1 MPGFWGNHVGII
13 DLKLERNGKWVVADK
28 RSEARA
34 VVDEEGNPLAGR
46 DEDLFHAVESDHE
59 ATLKYIRGPVGK
71 TKAPI
76 TSYSHRSKTI
86 LRFKLSIMLKD
97 GTWKSTFKVQNMMES
112 RTIGRS
118 AFKAGTR
125 GEVTYYT
132 DIPSGTIAIKNVADL
147 YLYPNTLNA
156 VLVNGAQLKEWLE
169 KSAGQFHQ
177 IDPSSTKEQP
187 LVNMD
192 YRSYNFDVI
201 DGVEYQ
207 IDVSQPVNMTKKG
220 KYQTIKRVVS

>member
-1 MPGFWGNHVGII
+1 M
-13 DLKLERNGKWVVADK
+13 
-28 RSEARA
+28 
-34 VVDEEGNPLAGR
+34 DEEGNPLAGR

-76 TSYSHRSKTI
+76 TSYFSQVQDDPSIQIVNNAQRWYVEKHIQGTEYDGI
-86 LRFKLSIMLKD
+86 PVLSA
-97 GTWKSTFKVQNMMES
+97 G
-112 RTIGRS
+112 
-118 AFKAGTR
+118 APFKAGTR

-207 IDVSQPVNMTKKG
+207 IDVSQPVKYDKEG
-220 KYQTIKRVVS
+220 KVSNDKTSRILNLTYNGKPIKPEQKFIVATNNYRANGEANFPD